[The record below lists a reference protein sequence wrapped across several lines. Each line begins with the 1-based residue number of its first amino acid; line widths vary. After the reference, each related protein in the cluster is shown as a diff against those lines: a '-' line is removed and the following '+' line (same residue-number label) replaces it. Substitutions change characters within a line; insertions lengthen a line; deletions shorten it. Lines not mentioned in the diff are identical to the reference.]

1 MGLWGA
7 LVLLA
12 LLGGGGCPFEL
23 QEAIRELQS
32 ENAQLQGRVQNLSQA
47 LGELRLLVWNRSR
60 DSGAAPEHLLH
71 DHLPCRPDLPH
82 GRGVGPHLH
91 APCLGLLAAGLT
103 LGALALHG
111 PLPLLAGD

>member
-82 GRGVGPHLH
+82 GRGAGPHLH

-111 PLPLLAGD
+111 PLLLLVGD

>member
-47 LGELRLLVWNRSR
+47 L

-82 GRGVGPHLH
+82 GRGAGPHLH

-111 PLPLLAGD
+111 PLLLLAGD